1 MNMRRL
7 PDNVVRW
14 APLLIVALFA
24 AVCLAGLWRVVAM
37 IGLRVPFDPN
47 EGWNAYHADAAMTGR
62 ALYPDMRAWFVNNY
76 PPLSFYVVG
85 ALSRVLGDNIAAG
98 RIVSL
103 LSFLAV
109 SGGIGQAARTMG
121 CRNRE
126 ALVAG
131 LLFMTCLLAG
141 SDYVGMDDPQ
151 LLGHALEMG
160 ALLFMLRGARADL
173 LAALLFAV
181 ALFVKHN
188 LIAMPL
194 AAAAW
199 LSLYDRQRALRF
211 VAAGAAF
218 AAAGLVAFRVAYG
231 SNLFI
236 HLASPRLYSLALLQA
251 GMSSWLLW
259 STVPLAIAAALA
271 VLYRDDKYVV
281 FCAVYAATAVV
292 CGAAFAGGAG
302 VDTNVF
308 FDADMALSLGVGLA
322 LHKFAA
328 RGAPWPAGIAAA
340 LLVPLLASLYL
351 ASDENWRDPDYW
363 LHPMADEVA
372 AARDDI
378 AFLEGR
384 RGPALCESLSLCYWA
399 GRKAEVDVFNLGQEF
414 ATGAR
419 SDDELV
425 HRIENRAFGAI
436 EFDTLAPF
444 SLTPRV
450 RAALLRAYRIDHSD
464 VEGVFLVPKTT
475 PVPP

>member
-7 PDNVVRW
+7 QDNVVRW

-24 AVCLAGLWRVVAM
+24 AVCLVGLWRVAAT

-62 ALYPDMRAWFVNNY
+62 ALYPEGRAWFVNNY

-85 ALSRVLGDNIAAG
+85 AVGRVLGDNIIAG
-98 RIVSL
+98 RIISL

-109 SGGIGQAARTMG
+109 GAGIGQAARTMD
-121 CRNRE
+121 CRNNE
-126 ALVAG
+126 AFLAG

-141 SDYVGMDDPQ
+141 SDYVGMNDPQ
-151 LLGHALEMG
+151 LFGHALETG
-160 ALLFMLRGARADL
+160 ALLFLLRGTRADL

-199 LSLYDRQRALRF
+199 LSLYDRRRALRF
-211 VAAGAAF
+211 VAASAVSAV
-218 AAAGLVAFRVAYG
+218 AGLIAFRLAYG
-231 SNLFI
+231 SDLFV
-236 HLASPRLYSLALLQA
+236 HLASPRLYSLGLLQA
-251 GMSSWLLW
+251 GIRNWLVW
-259 STVPLAIAAALA
+259 SVVPLALAAALA
-271 VLYRDDKYVV
+271 VFYRRDKHVA
-281 FCAVYAATAVV
+281 FCALYAITAIAS
-292 CGAAFAGGAG
+292 GAAFAGGAG

-308 FDADMALSLGVGLA
+308 FDADMALSLGAGLA
-322 LHKFAA
+322 LRKFAV
-328 RGAPWPAGIAAA
+328 RGTPWPVGIAIA
-340 LLVPLLASLYL
+340 LLVLPLAGLYL
-351 ASDENWRDPDYW
+351 ASDADWRDPEYW
-363 LHPMADEVA
+363 LHPMADEIA

-378 AFLEGR
+378 AFLKDH
-384 RGPALCESLSLCYWA
+384 RGAAICESLSLCYWA
-399 GRKAEVDVFNLGQEF
+399 GKREEVDVFNLEQEF

-419 SDDELV
+419 PDDELV
-425 HRIENRAFGAI
+425 HYIESRAFGAI

-464 VEGVFLVPKTT
+464 AEGVFLVPKVTSA
-475 PVPP
+475 PP